1 MDGEVYVFKIYIH
14 ILFSPAM
21 KFPLLLLLLSIRLAI
36 FAQTPT
42 PSSVKP
48 PSHDRWDALL
58 KKNVRED
65 GRVDYRGFQR
75 DSQELNRYLKTLETT
90 PPDPKIWSADEQ
102 MAYWINAYNAY
113 TIQLVIRHYPVKSI
127 KDIKHGVTFV
137 NTVWDIKFIRIGG
150 KSYDLNNIEHGIL
163 RKDFK
168 DARIHAALNCASVS
182 CPPLSRQAYTAAK
195 LDKQLDAVM
204 RSFVNDPVRNR
215 ITAGKAE
222 VSEIFKWF
230 DGDFTRDAGSVKAFI
245 NRYAKTPIG
254 DKTPLNYMS
263 YDWKLNE

>member
-1 MDGEVYVFKIYIH
+1 MTK
-14 ILFSPAM
+14 
-21 KFPLLLLLLSIRLAI
+21 PL
-36 FAQTPT
+36 
-42 PSSVKP
+42 
-48 PSHDRWDALL
+48 SHERWDVLL
-58 KKNVRED
+58 QKNVRED

-90 PPDPKIWSADEQ
+90 PPDPKTWSADEQ

-113 TIQLVIRHYPVKSI
+113 TIQLVIRHYPVESI
-127 KDIKHGVTFV
+127 KDIKRGVTFV

-182 CPPLSRQAYTAAK
+182 CPPLRREAYSAAK
-195 LDKQLDAVM
+195 LDKQLDAAM

-215 ITAGKAE
+215 VTAGKAE

-230 DGDFTRDAGSVKAFI
+230 DGDFARDAGSVKAFI
-245 NRYAKTPIG
+245 NRYAKTPVGEKI
-254 DKTPLNYMS
+254 PLNYLP